1 MKGVPMNRTFRRSPH
16 RGFLLL
22 ALAVFAVPAFSMT
35 ATVSSSSQPV
45 VAPGASNAA
54 SKANASAKGSTAP
67 AAAPAAAMAKSA
79 MPNAASV
86 TRPSATLSAPGFPMK
101 STAAASA
108 RPSAAKPASI
118 LPAAAPQAQATNAP
132 SAKTSA
138 AWAAVASNNSSMH
151 AGTLQAINVG
161 AGTFQ
166 VYGQKLNFNAQRV
179 KVFGRDG
186 KPASAFGLKAGAN
199 VRFTLDP
206 SDSQRRRVA
215 VIYVN

>member
-1 MKGVPMNRTFRRSPH
+1 MNRSLFV
-16 RGFLLL
+16 L
-22 ALAVFAVPAFSMT
+22 ALSAFAVPAFSMT

-45 VAPGASNAA
+45 VAPAAADAA
-54 SKANASAKGSTAP
+54 SKANASVKAAAVP
-67 AAAPAAAMAKSA
+67 AAGPAAAMAKSS

-86 TRPSATLSAPGFPMK
+86 TRPSATLSAPGIPMK
-101 STAAASA
+101 STAAVSA
-108 RPSAAKPASI
+108 KPSAAKPASI
-118 LPAAAPQAQATNAP
+118 LPAAAPQAQAMNTP

-138 AWAAVASNNSSMH
+138 AWSAVASNNSPMH
-151 AGTLQAINVG
+151 AGTLQAVNVG

-186 KPASAFGLKAGAN
+186 KPASTFGLKAGAS

-206 SDSQRRRVA
+206 SDSRRRRVA
-215 VIYVN
+215 VIYIN